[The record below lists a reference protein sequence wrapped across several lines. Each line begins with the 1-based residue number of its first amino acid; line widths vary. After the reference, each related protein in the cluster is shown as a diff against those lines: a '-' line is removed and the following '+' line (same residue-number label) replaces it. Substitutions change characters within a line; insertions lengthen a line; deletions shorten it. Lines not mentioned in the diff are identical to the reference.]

1 MKLKF
6 IIITIALLFTVLSS
20 PIEAQEASSEG
31 NSVLQRVK
39 EKVEA
44 LKKNPKTYMGT
55 ITDKT
60 DTSIQIESI
69 RGVIELISVSDVT
82 HFTKLDKSETEI
94 KFTDLAIGDF
104 IFALGT
110 FSNSEVLNA
119 RRVILTS
126 PPTDK
131 RSIIVGKV
139 VSNAK
144 RTLILNRHDNKEYTF
159 SFPQKWKGPEIKE
172 FKAQDLVIVVSLLKD
187 GKETIRTIDFVNPKD
202 SP

>member
-6 IIITIALLFTVLSS
+6 ITITIALLLAVLSS

-94 KFTDLAIGDF
+94 KFIDLAIGDF
-104 IFALGT
+104 VFALGT
-110 FSNSEVLNA
+110 FGNSEVLNA

-144 RTLILNRHDNKEYTF
+144 RTLILSTQDNKEYTF
-159 SFPQKWKGPEIKE
+159 SFPTKWKGPEIKE

-187 GKETIRTIDFVNPKD
+187 GKETIRTIDFINPKD
-202 SP
+202 IP